1 MQSDFDGTNYLMSL
15 KKQATIGL
23 VWTFAQQFGNQLIGF
38 VVSVILA
45 RLLLPEEFGL
55 IGMIAVFVAIGN
67 TLLHGG
73 LTKSLIRGED
83 LNNEDYST
91 VFYFN
96 LVASLLVYVI
106 IYFLAPLI
114 ADFYEQSILIEI
126 LRIYCL
132 SFIISAFS
140 AVQLARLTKSMD
152 FKTQTMI
159 AVPSAIIG
167 GIVGVTMAL
176 LGFGIWSLVWSSIIS
191 ASVNSIQLW
200 IYSKWTPEL
209 NFNYKK
215 FKIHLNYG
223 YKLTLSELLD
233 RIFNNIFLIVIG
245 KYFSPAQVG
254 FYTRAET
261 MKQLPVSNLSN
272 ALNKVTFPLFVSI
285 QNDEVRLRSVYKKLM
300 QMVVF
305 VITPVL
311 IILAVLAEP
320 TFRLLFTEKWLPA
333 VPYFQILCIT
343 GILYPLHSY
352 NLTIL
357 NVKGRSDLFLKLE
370 VFKKILIIITLLVT
384 IPLGIIAMLY
394 GQVVISI
401 IAFFINAHY
410 TGKFINYTALQQL
423 KDVFPIVLLSL
434 VMGLFIYL
442 LDYYGLGN
450 NLDILRIMVG
460 GVVGLSIY
468 IFAAYR
474 FKFDSFQE
482 LIKLIIKK

>member
-1 MQSDFDGTNYLMSL
+1 MSL
-15 KKQATIGL
+15 KKQATRAL

-38 VVSVILA
+38 VVSIILA

-106 IYFLAPLI
+106 IYFLAPFI

-233 RIFNNIFLIVIG
+233 RIFNNIFLIIIG

-272 ALNKVTFPLFVSI
+272 ALNRVTFPLFVGI
-285 QNDEVRLRSVYKKLM
+285 QNDEVRLRRVYKKLM

-320 TFRLLFTEKWLPA
+320 TFRFLFTEKWLPA

-370 VFKKILIIITLLVT
+370 VFKKILIVITLLVT

-434 VMGLFIYL
+434 IIGLLVYL

-460 GVVGLSIY
+460 GVVGSSIY
-468 IFAAYR
+468 IFAAYKFR
-474 FKFDSFQE
+474 FDSFQE
-482 LIKLIIKK
+482 LIKLIFKK

>member
-1 MQSDFDGTNYLMSL
+1 MSL
-15 KKQATIGL
+15 KKQATIGF
-23 VWTFAQQFGNQLIGF
+23 VWTFAQQLGNQLIGF

-67 TLLHGG
+67 TLLHSG

-83 LNNEDYST
+83 LNAEDYST

-96 LVASLLVYVI
+96 LIASILLYI
-106 IYFLAPLI
+106 IIFFLSPLI
-114 ADFYEQSILIEI
+114 AEFYEQRILIDL
-126 LRIYCL
+126 LRVYCI

-140 AVQLARLTKSMD
+140 AVQLARLTKFMD
-152 FKTQTMI
+152 FKTQTII
-159 AVPSAIIG
+159 AIPSAIVG
-167 GIVGVTMAL
+167 GVVGISMAL
-176 LGFGIWSLVWSSIIS
+176 LGFGVWSLVWSSIIS
-191 ASVNSIQLW
+191 ATVNSTQLW
-200 IYSKWTPEL
+200 IYSKWTPEFS
-209 NFNYKK
+209 FNYEK
-215 FKIHLNYG
+215 FKFHFNYG

-233 RIFNNIFLIVIG
+233 RIFSNIFLIVIG

-272 ALNKVTFPLFVSI
+272 ALNRVTFPLFVSI
-285 QNDEVRLRSVYKKLM
+285 QNDEVRLKRVYKKLM

-320 TFRLLFTEKWLPA
+320 TFRFLFTEKWLPA

-352 NLTIL
+352 NLSIL

-370 VFKKILIIITLLVT
+370 VFKKILIVITLLIT

-423 KDVFPIVLLSL
+423 KDVFPILLLAVSVGLIVLL
-434 VMGLFIYL
+434 
-442 LDYYGLGN
+442 LDFYGLEN
-450 NLDILRIMVG
+450 NFDIIRILVG
-460 GVVGLSIY
+460 GLVGSSIY
-468 IFAAYR
+468 IFAASKL
-474 FKFDSFQE
+474 KFESYQE
-482 LIKLIIKK
+482 LSKLIFKK

>member
-1 MQSDFDGTNYLMSL
+1 
-15 KKQATIGL
+15 
-23 VWTFAQQFGNQLIGF
+23 V
-38 VVSVILA
+38 
-45 RLLLPEEFGL
+45 
-55 IGMIAVFVAIGN
+55 
-67 TLLHGG
+67 
-73 LTKSLIRGED
+73 
-83 LNNEDYST
+83 
-91 VFYFN
+91 
-96 LVASLLVYVI
+96 LVYAI
-106 IYFLAPLI
+106 IYFLAPFI
-114 ADFYEQSILIEI
+114 AEFYEQLILIEI

-140 AVQLARLTKSMD
+140 AVQLARLTKIMD
-152 FKTQTMI
+152 FKTQTII

-176 LGFGIWSLVWSSIIS
+176 LGFGVWSLVWSSIIS

-200 IYSKWTPEL
+200 IYSKWTPDL
-209 NFNYKK
+209 NFNYSK
-215 FKIHLNYG
+215 FKIHFNYG
-223 YKLTLSELLD
+223 YKLALSELLD
-233 RIFNNIFLIVIG
+233 KIFNNIFLIVIG

-272 ALNKVTFPLFVSI
+272 ALNRVTFPLFVSI
-285 QNDEVRLRSVYKKLM
+285 QNDEVRLKRVYKKLM

-320 TFRLLFTEKWLPA
+320 TFRFLFTEKWLPA

-370 VFKKILIIITLLVT
+370 VFKKILIVITLLIT

-423 KDVFPIVLLSL
+423 KDVFPILLLAVS
-434 VMGLFIYL
+434 VGLIVFL
-442 LDYYGLGN
+442 LDFYGLEN
-450 NLDILRIMVG
+450 NFDIIRIIVG
-460 GVVGLSIY
+460 GLVGSSIY
-468 IFAAYR
+468 IFAASKL
-474 FKFDSFQE
+474 KFGSYQE
-482 LIKLIIKK
+482 LSKLIFKK

>member
-1 MQSDFDGTNYLMSL
+1 MSL
-15 KKQATIGL
+15 KKQATVG
-23 VWTFAQQFGNQLIGF
+23 VAWTFAQQFGNQFIGF

-67 TLLHGG
+67 TLLHSG

-83 LNNEDYST
+83 LDNEDYST

-96 LVASLLVYVI
+96 LGSSILIYAI
-106 IYFLAPLI
+106 IYLI
-114 ADFYEQSILIEI
+114 APQIAKFYEQIILVEI

-140 AVQLARLTKSMD
+140 AVQLARLTKIMD
-152 FKTQTMI
+152 FKTQTII
-159 AVPSAIIG
+159 AIPSAVIG
-167 GIVGVTMAL
+167 GIVGITMAL
-176 LGFGIWSLVWSSIIS
+176 SGYGVWSLVWSSIVT
-191 ASVNSIQLW
+191 ATVNSVQLW

-209 NFNYKK
+209 SFNYRK
-215 FKIHLNYG
+215 FKFHFNYG

-261 MKQLPVSNLSN
+261 MKQLPVTNLSN
-272 ALNKVTFPLFVSI
+272 ALNRVTFPLFVTI
-285 QNDEVRLRSVYKKLM
+285 QNDEVRLKRVYKKLM
-300 QMVVF
+300 QIVVF

-311 IILAVLAEP
+311 VILAILAEP

-370 VFKKILIIITLLVT
+370 VFKKLLIIITLIIT
-384 IPLGIIAMLY
+384 IPLGIMAMLY
-394 GQVVISI
+394 GQIVISI

-410 TGKFINYTALQQL
+410 TGKFINYSALQQL
-423 KDVFPIVLLSL
+423 KDVFPILLLSVL
-434 VMGLFIYL
+434 MGLFIYAI
-442 LDYYGLGN
+442 DNYGLDSS
-450 NLDILRIMVG
+450 LDLIRIMVG
-460 GVVGLSIY
+460 GVVGFSIY
-468 IFAAYR
+468 IFAAYKL
-474 FKFDSFQE
+474 KFESYQE
-482 LIKLIIKK
+482 LSKQIFKK